1 MIQESSRGLMNE
13 KVIQLSLHYL
23 CHVLYFVGMLGSA
36 F

>member
-23 CHVLYFVGMLGSA
+23 YCVLYFVGMLGSA